1 MACCLPDSSRG
12 ARGERV
18 NASEAKQNGA
28 VSWDARLGAWI
39 VDEADACRAFLTHE
53 SLSPPPYVELYG
65 ELEERFGL
73 DFSNLRL
80 AFGHIPLCL
89 HGARHAAARKA
100 IAGQLARRRRTVL
113 STMAERVARHFGILA
128 RPGRVELM
136 AQAIEP
142 FVADFMGALI
152 AIEDA
157 GLDPDSL
164 ISRIFSRGMGI
175 AKRKRAEAE
184 VAALRAR
191 IEASGVHDEADVGQ
205 KLAMMIL
212 GRDALT
218 GTLAYSLRDVLAA
231 GEGAPF
237 AALDWPDLPGAT
249 GVPYIERMAHEAVTV
264 EGLDLAPGDRVR
276 IMLRAFG
283 QTGDPRDR
291 AQFFGTGAHTCL
303 GRPIALEAW
312 TAIGRFLKVLPTSVG
327 PVACTARND
336 DIFAIPASLD
346 LEVRP

>member
-1 MACCLPDSSRG
+1 LG
-12 ARGERV
+12 AWGEQV
-18 NASEAKQNGA
+18 SVIEDKQGEAA
-28 VSWDARLGAWI
+28 TWDARLGAWV
-39 VDEADACRAFLTHE
+39 VDEAAACRAFLTHG

-89 HGARHAAARKA
+89 HGPQHANARKA
-100 IAGQLARRRRTVL
+100 IAGQLARRRSAVL
-113 STMAERVARHFGILA
+113 STMAERVALHFGCLGQ
-128 RPGRVELM
+128 PGQVELM
-136 AQAIEP
+136 AQAVEP

-152 AIEDA
+152 AVADTGFDA
-157 GLDPDSL
+157 DSL

-184 VAALRAR
+184 VAAPRAR
-191 IEASGVHDEADVGQ
+191 IEASGVSDQADVGQ

-231 GEGAPF
+231 GQGMPF
-237 AALDWPDLPGAT
+237 AALDWPDLPSST
-249 GVPYIERMAHEAVTV
+249 GVPYIERMAHESAIV
-264 EGLDLAPGDRVR
+264 EGLTLAPGDRVR

-283 QTGDPRDR
+283 ETADPRER
-291 AQFFGTGAHTCL
+291 AQFFGAGAHTCL

-312 TAIGRFLKVLPTSVG
+312 AAIGLYLRGLPTTVG
-327 PVACTARND
+327 ALDCQARVD
-336 DIFAIPASLD
+336 DIFAIPARLD
-346 LEVRP
+346 LEVCP

>member
-1 MACCLPDSSRG
+1 MGTWGEQVAVTEDKNNDV
-12 ARGERV
+12 AR
-18 NASEAKQNGA
+18 
-28 VSWDARLGAWI
+28 WDARLGAWI
-39 VDEADACRAFLTHE
+39 VDEAAACRAFLTHA
-53 SLSPPPYVELYG
+53 SLSPPPYVDLYG
-65 ELEERFGL
+65 ELEARFGL

-89 HGARHAAARKA
+89 HGPQHANARKA
-100 IAGQLARRRRTVL
+100 IAGQLARRRSTVL
-113 STMAERVARHFGILA
+113 GAMEARVAQHFGRLA
-128 RPGRVELM
+128 RPGPVELM
-136 AQAIEP
+136 AEAIEP

-152 AIEDA
+152 DIEDA
-157 GLDPDSL
+157 GLDADSL

-191 IEASGVHDEADVGQ
+191 IEAGGATDRADVGQ

-218 GTLAYSLRDVLAA
+218 GTLAYSLRDVLVAA
-231 GEGAPF
+231 EGRRF
-237 AALDWPDLPGAT
+237 AALTWPELPSST
-249 GVPYIERMAHEAVTV
+249 GVPYIERMAHEAARV
-264 EGLDLAPGDRVR
+264 EGVTLAPGERVR

-283 QTGDPRDR
+283 ETGDARDR
-291 AQFFGTGAHTCL
+291 AQFFGAGAHTCL

-312 TAIGRFLKVLPTSVG
+312 AAIGTFLCGLPTTAG
-327 PVACTARND
+327 PLRCTPRND
-336 DIFAIPASLD
+336 DIFAIPASLE

>member
-1 MACCLPDSSRG
+1 M
-12 ARGERV
+12 
-18 NASEAKQNGA
+18 NADEAKGNGVA
-28 VSWDARLGAWI
+28 TWDARLGAWI
-39 VDEADACRAFLTHE
+39 VDGAAACRAFLTHE

-89 HGARHAAARKA
+89 HGARHAEARKA
-100 IAGQLARRRRTVL
+100 IAGQLARRRSAVL
-113 STMAERVARHFGILA
+113 STMGTRVERHFGGLG
-128 RPGRVELM
+128 RPGPVELM
-136 AQAIEP
+136 AQVVEP

-152 AIEDA
+152 ELDDA

-191 IEASGVHDEADVGQ
+191 IEASGDTAEGDVGK

-218 GTLAYSLRDVLAA
+218 GTLAYSLRDVLVA
-231 GEGAPF
+231 GEGEPF
-237 AALDWPDLPGAT
+237 SALAWPDLPGAT
-249 GVPYIERMAHEAVTV
+249 GVPYIERMAHEHATV
-264 EGLDLAPGDRVR
+264 EGIDLAPGTRVR

-283 QTGDPRDR
+283 ETDDPRDR
-291 AQFFGTGAHTCL
+291 AQFFGAGAHTCL

-312 TAIGRFLKVLPTSVG
+312 AAIGAFLTGLPTRVG
-327 PVACTARND
+327 PLLCEARTD
-336 DIFAIPASLD
+336 DIFAVPARLL
-346 LEVRP
+346 LEVRS

>member
-1 MACCLPDSSRG
+1 MGTWGEQVAVTEDKNNDV
-12 ARGERV
+12 AR
-18 NASEAKQNGA
+18 
-28 VSWDARLGAWI
+28 WDARLGAWI
-39 VDEADACRAFLTHE
+39 VDEAAACRAFLTHA
-53 SLSPPPYVELYG
+53 SLSPPPYVDLYG
-65 ELEERFGL
+65 ELEARFGL

-89 HGARHAAARKA
+89 HGPQHANARKA
-100 IAGQLARRRRTVL
+100 IAGQLARRRSTVL
-113 STMAERVARHFGILA
+113 GAMEARVAQHFGRLA
-128 RPGRVELM
+128 RPGPVELM
-136 AQAIEP
+136 AEAIEP

-152 AIEDA
+152 DIEDA
-157 GLDPDSL
+157 GLDADSL

-191 IEASGVHDEADVGQ
+191 IEAGGATDRADVGQ

-218 GTLAYSLRDVLAA
+218 GTLAYSLRDVLVAA
-231 GEGAPF
+231 EGRRF
-237 AALDWPDLPGAT
+237 AARTWPGLPSST
-249 GVPYIERMAHEAVTV
+249 GVPYIERMAHEAARV
-264 EGLDLAPGDRVR
+264 EGVTLAPGERVR

-283 QTGDPRDR
+283 ETGDARDR
-291 AQFFGTGAHTCL
+291 AQFFGAGAHTCL

-312 TAIGRFLKVLPTSVG
+312 AAIGTFLCGLPTTAG
-327 PVACTARND
+327 PLRCTPRND
-336 DIFAIPASLD
+336 DIFAIPASLE